1 MGVKELLTTRHE
13 LNFYLKHFNCASFK
27 PLPKQEDFLCSKAKI
42 AVYSG
47 GNRAGKTYIGSRKA
61 ALLANGILGLVYP
74 NSGFPAEGKPTKG
87 LVSGLDYRLVTK
99 VLRPKMQEALG
110 RSIHSWSEKN
120 QMYTLKNGSTIWFMS
135 EESGEQKYQAMDFDW
150 AWKDEFGDAK
160 AEGIVN
166 EILRGLVD
174 RNGILFVTATPTLG
188 ASWAGPLWYEPW
200 RDATGD
206 TDGQIHLCQTKGHCS
221 ANGVTFFFVNM
232 EDNAYLS
239 RGAVE
244 DWVARQV
251 TEEQKAV
258 RLRGRF
264 VTLEGLVYPMFEPSV
279 GGRHVIPATPIPATW
294 TKWRGMDFGLAAP
307 STCLWAA
314 LEPGTDKTAPRLHI
328 YRETYD
334 TRQGK
339 TVQMTC
345 ALIKDASGEEQ
356 YVQTLLD
363 PSCWNRDPAPDAV
376 GGFFVVADEYARNGV
391 FAERANNEV
400 ESSVERLWRYF
411 GAAGTNTQIVIHDCC
426 PMLIRELRRQKW
438 KKGLTGLTQASGWGM
453 GDKIDKTDSDHAID
467 ALRYIIMA
475 GPLEP
480 GGYSGPDSDPYSSA
494 INDGS
499 MSAEWAVGPDGQVG
513 LRLLRKDQEDLP

>member
-1 MGVKELLTTRHE
+1 MNQNLLDLYRVRRELA
-13 LNFYLKHFNCASFK
+13 FYEKHFGAVSFA
-27 PLPKQEDFLCSKAKI
+27 PLPKQQEFLCSRAKI

-47 GNRAGKTYIGSRKA
+47 GNRAGKTFIGSRKA
-61 ALLANGILGLVYP
+61 ALIANGILGLLYP
-74 NSGFPAEGKPTKG
+74 ESGFPDDGKPTRG

-99 VLRPKMQEALG
+99 VLRPKMQDALG
-110 RSIHSWSEKN
+110 RSVHSWSEKN
-120 QMYTLKNGSTIWFMS
+120 QMFTLKNGSTIWFMS

-160 AEGIVN
+160 AEGVVN

-206 TDGQIHLCQTKGHCS
+206 EDGKIHICPRKGHCS
-221 ANGVTFFFVNM
+221 ANGVSFYFVNT

-239 RGAVE
+239 KDAVA
-244 DWVARQV
+244 DWVSRQV

-264 VTLEGLVYPMFEPSV
+264 VTLEGLVYPMFDPE
-279 GGRHVIPATPIPATW
+279 RHVVESIPIPKEW
-294 TKWRGMDFGLAAP
+294 PKWRGMDFGLAAP

-314 LEPGTDKTAPRLHI
+314 LEPATKDRGPRLHI
-328 YRETYD
+328 YREVYD

-339 TVQMTC
+339 TIQMTC
-345 ALIKDASGEEQ
+345 QVIKDSSNDED
-356 YVQTLLD
+356 YIQTLLD
-363 PSCWNRDPAPDAV
+363 PSCWNKDPAPDAV
-376 GGFFVVADEYARNGV
+376 GGFFVVADEYARCGV
-391 FAERANNEV
+391 YAERANHEV
-400 ESSVERLWRYF
+400 EASVERLWRYF
-411 GAAGTNTQIVIHDCC
+411 GTPGQEPALVIHRCC
-426 PMLIRELRRQKW
+426 ENLIRELRRQKW
-438 KKGLTGLTQASGWGM
+438 KKGMTGLTQASGWGM

-467 ALRYIIMA
+467 ALRYIVMA

-480 GGYSGPDSDPYSSA
+480 DFYSSPSSDPYNPDIQSPT
-494 INDGS
+494 DP
-499 MSAEWAVGPDGQVG
+499 EWVIGPDGQVG
-513 LRLLRKDQEDLP
+513 LRLLSGGKREE